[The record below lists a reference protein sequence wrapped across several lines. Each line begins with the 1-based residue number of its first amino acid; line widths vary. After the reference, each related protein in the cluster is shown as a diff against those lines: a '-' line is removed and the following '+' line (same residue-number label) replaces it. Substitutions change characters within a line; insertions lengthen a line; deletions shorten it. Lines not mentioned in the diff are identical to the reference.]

1 MKIGS
6 DNLVGGGD
14 DPDWWRDEALHI
26 RLDRT
31 AVNRHILKTERS
43 VLIRNFRSRRSV
55 GAARHDHSSA
65 LTGKRPSIG
74 GRQRHGSDNRGG
86 RADSGDARRPG
97 ERGQ

>member
-1 MKIGS
+1 MEIGP

-14 DPDWWRDEALHI
+14 DPDRLRDEALHV

-31 AVNRHILKTERS
+31 AVNRYVLKTERS
-43 VLIRNFRSRRSV
+43 VRIRNFRSRRAV
-55 GAARHDHSSA
+55 GATRHDHSSTC
-65 LTGKRPSIG
+65 TGKGPSIG

-86 RADSGDARRPG
+86 VADSCDARRPG